1 MATQRIDPLGMLAKP
16 ADAVLAH
23 SSTTAAP
30 QLETARVENT
40 ELGKCPICKVD
51 MPIVMVGADAGSE
64 TAAYVCTEHCVCLPT
79 KD

>member
-1 MATQRIDPLGMLAKP
+1 MATQRIDPLGMLAQP
-16 ADAVLAH
+16 SSSVLAH

-30 QLETARVENT
+30 QLETARVENI

-51 MPIVMVGADAGSE
+51 MPVVLVGADTGTE
-64 TAAYVCTEHCVCLPT
+64 TAAYVCIEHCVCLPT